1 MGSYNY
7 TISIGHLGEQL
18 TLNQWVLGSSP
29 RWCTKVQPYGKRR
42 AVFLLQFPGMRRTG
56 APSGTRTGRVGRF
69 AYRPTTKPQ
78 WGFVSPRES
87 PRWCTKVQPY
97 GKLQGVFLLP
107 LKKAG
112 ASAHFSGNTRYRYD
126 GGQCPPPT
134 DKPEAAFWRGVSA
147 GWGTPPYVLKGS
159 LWGMS
164 DIYRAKNGQRASG
177 MSIKFQKFRDS
188 SAKNSK

>member
-1 MGSYNY
+1 MEYRSPVCKARICRKSPLLFQHPSFILARRNNRHHFRVSSRIMPMPPGY
-7 TISIGHLGEQL
+7 TKVFGFVP
-18 TLNQWVLGSSP
+18 T
-29 RWCTKVQPYGKRR
+29 WCTTNALQKTARR
-42 AVFLLQFPGMRRTG
+42 
-56 APSGTRTGRVGRF
+56 
-69 AYRPTTKPQ
+69 
-78 WGFVSPRES
+78 
-87 PRWCTKVQPY
+87 
-97 GKLQGVFLLP
+97 FLLP

-164 DIYRAKNGQRASG
+164 DIYRAKEGQRASG

-188 SAKNSK
+188 STKNSK

>member
-1 MGSYNY
+1 MSRGLWNTAAQFVERGYAAKAPWYFN
-7 TISIGHLGEQL
+7 IPLL
-18 TLNQWVLGSSP
+18 SS
-29 RWCTKVQPYGKRR
+29 RGGTTGITSGWAAVWCRCRPDTQKCSG
-42 AVFLLQFPGMRRTG
+42 LFPHG
-56 APSGTRTGRVGRF
+56 APQTPCR
-69 AYRPTTKPQ
+69 
-78 WGFVSPRES
+78 
-87 PRWCTKVQPY
+87 
-97 GKLQGVFLLP
+97 KLQGVFLLP

>member
-1 MGSYNY
+1 MHHRGR
-7 TISIGHLGEQL
+7 EQGVSVAL
-18 TLNQWVLGSSP
+18 RTDRQQSP
-29 RWCTKVQPYGKRR
+29 SG
-42 AVFLLQFPGMRRTG
+42 ALLARGRVPDG
-56 APSGTRTGRVGRF
+56 APQ
-69 AYRPTTKPQ
+69 KPC
-78 WGFVSPRES
+78 R
-87 PRWCTKVQPY
+87 
-97 GKLQGVFLLP
+97 KLQGFFLLP

-164 DIYRAKNGQRASG
+164 DIYRAKDGQRASG